1 MQWHHALKLFEHT
14 LASERDRPDV
24 HAAMLQ
30 RADPHTITHVSGQIQ
45 QALAQ
50 GERVWRPAHWPCQHH
65 SALRPAI

>member
-14 LASERDRPDV
+14 LASERDRPDI

-30 RADPHTITHVSGQIQ
+30 QGDPHTITHVSGQIQ

-50 GERVWRPAHWPCQHH
+50 GERV
-65 SALRPAI
+65 